1 MKKPVVDYRKFRL
14 SKINT
19 PEYSH
24 LKLLLAWAGYFL
36 AYFLTERLIPAESC
50 TPIWCPLDDRIP
62 FCEWFVI
69 PYVGWYL
76 LIIGSLLYFGL
87 YNPDNFRKLM
97 KYIITTQ
104 VVAVVIYAVFPNRQD
119 LRPEV
124 FPRENILTAIM
135 GAIYS
140 FDTNTGVCPSLHVA
154 YSLGIASTW
163 LREDSAARWVKILI
177 VIFAILVCISTAFVK
192 QHSVLDGIA
201 SIPVCMLAEYLVF
214 FRKRRKEV

>member
-1 MKKPVVDYRKFRL
+1 M
-14 SKINT
+14 
-19 PEYSH
+19 
-24 LKLLLAWAGYFL
+24 
-36 AYFLTERLIPAESC
+36 
-50 TPIWCPLDDRIP
+50 
-62 FCEWFVI
+62 
-69 PYVGWYL
+69 
-76 LIIGSLLYFGL
+76 
-87 YNPDNFRKLM
+87 
-97 KYIITTQ
+97 
-104 VVAVVIYAVFPNRQD
+104 AVVIYAVFPNRQD

-201 SIPVCMLAEYLVF
+201 AIPVCMLAEYLVF

>member
-104 VVAVVIYAVFPNRQD
+104 VFATIIYVIFPNRQD

-201 SIPVCMLAEYLVF
+201 AIPVCMLAEYLVF

>member
-87 YNPDNFRKLM
+87 YNPGNFRKLM

-201 SIPVCMLAEYLVF
+201 AIPVCMLAEYLVF